1 MMPRWPIRIKN
12 LYIPVICLSLAGENK
27 ELQMW
32 IGKCDAELDCEFL
45 VRTSLTSIFL
55 SLLVALRI
63 LYGFMGLLHNNV
75 VITKCDQM
83 IKQLLN
89 SVITKYCDLSVS
101 QWLLNL
107 FRKSTNNDFL
117 YLLFTSGN
125 K

>member
-12 LYIPVICLSLAGENK
+12 LYIPVIYLSLAGENK

-32 IGKCDAELDCEFL
+32 IVKCDAELDCEFL
-45 VRTSLTSIFL
+45 VSTSLTSIFL

-63 LYGFMGLLHNNV
+63 LYGFMGLLHNNF